1 MTQLVLPPVLIGP
14 ILRRV
19 DERSVSVFIAT
30 SAPASVRLSV
40 YDGIVDAASPPAEH
54 VGADAETTAFGARFH
69 ATVITARITGDTVLM
84 PGHRYSYDLRIALA
98 GSQPQSLKDL
108 GLLKDS
114 TLDGYG
120 TLVTDAEIDD
130 AIKAKN
136 AALEGALK
144 AMRPTLAQ
152 RNAEVDVCAIGY
164 ADGQLPSF
172 VTCPDTLAELVMAH
186 ASCRKP
192 HGDGNPALQYVDD
205 LIDDLH
211 SADAGHPHMLF
222 LTGDQIYADD
232 VAAALLPGLNTLGI
246 ALLSSDGAG
255 VEQVPSSTDN
265 AVAVAPKDG
274 QPVNVNTMV
283 LPAGF
288 RQRLLGSAGFTSESA
303 ACHLIGFGEWL
314 AMYCIAWNPQL
325 WPVLALAD
333 TALANLSNELKAR
346 FQVDASHSPDNAE
359 RVLGRPSPEAPDSVV
374 TALYGAPAENAE
386 ALLAAMQGFLGAKA
400 QLDRFRREVP
410 KVRRLLAN
418 VPTYMI
424 GDDHEVSDDWFMTGA
439 IRTRTTGNL
448 FGKAL
453 LRNAMSAYAVCQA
466 WGNEPVRWAGD
477 ADRKAL
483 LAGISGMYPSTW
495 QGGLPVPAACD
506 AIDLALGLGPTLE
519 PKFDFSFT
527 VDGPMHRVRVLD
539 TRTRRLYSTAY
550 ASPGLL
556 TPQALDTQLPAETL
570 PDGHVLIVVSPAPVF
585 GPAVMNEL
593 GGVFAANEY
602 DIASFARSIS
612 SQSQEQSVTGLNN
625 GRPLGSQ
632 FYDAEH
638 WSAHPAAFE
647 RLLERL
653 SHYPRVV
660 VLGGDVHYAAAYAM
674 DWSGA
679 GRNSR
684 IVHFTSSAASNGWF
698 GTVRNLMLLNGMSVG
713 LQRIGMPM
721 TRLGWNN
728 TLPPVVDDVS
738 NEPPLPRIRV
748 QTGPVLLSN
757 ELFQHRHPLTRAP
770 EWLWRA
776 NPIVDVR
783 APADRPVAARSVGV
797 DTELPAG
804 ADAVHHYGD
813 LAAAHVLGLDSVAIA
828 RGLQFLNNAGVIR
841 FAAGADGTHVS
852 QSLLSLRARTE
863 PNEKAAAYILHDT
876 LIEPVP
882 LAVPTTIG
890 PDR

>member
-14 ILRRV
+14 ILRRLDV
-19 DERSVSVFIAT
+19 RSVSVFIAT
-30 SAPASVRLSV
+30 SASAAVHLSV
-40 YDGIVDAASPPAEH
+40 YDGIVDAANPPAEH
-54 VGADAETTAFGARFH
+54 VGADAQTTAFGARFH
-69 ATVITARITGDTVLM
+69 ATVITANIADAAVLM
-84 PGHRYSYDLRIALA
+84 PGHRYSYDLRITLA
-98 GSQPQSLKDL
+98 GGTAQSLKDL
-108 GLLKDS
+108 GLLADS

-120 TLVTDAEIDD
+120 TLVTDAEIKAATD
-130 AIKAKN
+130 AKN
-136 AALEGALK
+136 DALADALQ
-144 AMRPTLAQ
+144 ALRPTFAQ
-152 RNAEVDVCAIGY
+152 RNAKVEVCAIGY

-172 VTCPDTLAELVMAH
+172 VTCPETLADLVMAH

-192 HGDGNPALQYVDD
+192 HGEGNPALQYVDD

-211 SADAGHPHMLF
+211 GADAGRPHMLF

-246 ALLSSDGAG
+246 ALLSSDDAG
-255 VEQVPSSTDN
+255 VEQVPSST
-265 AVAVAPKDG
+265 VGGPF
-274 QPVNVNTMV
+274 NVNTIV

-288 RQRLLGSAGFTSESA
+288 RQRLLGNAGFTSEA
-303 ACHLIGFGEWL
+303 ASCHLIGFGEWL

-325 WPVLALAD
+325 WPVLAVAD
-333 TALANLSNELKAR
+333 TGQANLSASLNALL
-346 FQVDASHSPDNAE
+346 QVDAAHSPDNAE
-359 RVLGRPSPEAPDSVV
+359 RALGRPSPDAPDSIV
-374 TALYGAPAENAE
+374 TPLYGAPAENAE
-386 ALLAAMQGFLGAKA
+386 ALLAVMQGFLDAKS
-400 QLDRFRREVP
+400 QCDGYRREVP

-424 GDDHEVSDDWFMTGA
+424 GDDHEVTDDWFMTGA
-439 IRTRTTGNL
+439 IRTRTTGNA
-448 FGKAL
+448 FGKAM
-453 LRNAMSAYAVCQA
+453 LRNAMAAYTVCQA
-466 WGNEPVRWAGD
+466 WGDDPARWAAD
-477 ADRKAL
+477 ADRQAL
-483 LAGISGMYPSTW
+483 LAGISGMFPSTW
-495 QGGLPVPAACD
+495 QGGLPVASACD
-506 AIDLALGLGPTLE
+506 AIDAALGLGPTLQ
-519 PKFDFSFT
+519 PKFDFSFV

-550 ASPGLL
+550 APPGLL
-556 TPQALDTQLPAETL
+556 TPQALDSQLPVETL
-570 PDGHVLIVVSPAPVF
+570 PEGHVLVVVSPAPVF

-593 GGVFAANEY
+593 GGVLAANEY

-612 SQSQEQSVTGLNN
+612 SQSQEQSVTGLTN

-653 SHYPRVV
+653 SHFPRVV

-679 GRNSR
+679 GRDSR
-684 IVHFTSSAASNGWF
+684 IVHFTSSAASNGWV

-728 TLPPVVDDVS
+728 TLPPVVDDLS
-738 NEPPLPRIRV
+738 NEPPLPRNRV
-748 QTGPVLLSN
+748 QTGPVLLSD
-757 ELFQHRHPLTRAP
+757 ELFQHRHALTRAP

-776 NPIVDVR
+776 NPIIDVR
-783 APADRPVAARSVGV
+783 APADRPAAARSVGL

-804 ADAVHHYGD
+804 ADAVHRYGD
-813 LAAAHVLGLDSVAIA
+813 LAAAHALGLGSVAIA
-828 RGLQFLNNAGVIR
+828 RSLQFLNNAGVIR
-841 FAAGADGTHVS
+841 FAAAADGTHVS

-863 PNEKAAAYILHDT
+863 PNEKAADYVLHET
-876 LIEPVP
+876 LIEPVT
-882 LAVPTTIG
+882 LAVPSSVG
-890 PDR
+890 PAG